1 MAYEHGVRVL
11 EQPTSIIPP
20 LEGTAGLQ
28 VIFGTAPVNLATDPY
43 AATNTPVIAY
53 SYAEAVEQLGYS
65 DNWDKDN
72 GGYTLCQSI
81 YANFKLAN
89 IAPVIFV
96 NVLDP
101 KKHKKANEETAV
113 PVEDLQAT
121 VPVLGILRDTVEI
134 KVAGAAVG
142 GGDGE
147 VDLSADGGCDGRP
160 QSEKGDNAVWFHGD
174 VKNQILNG

>member
-65 DNWDKDN
+65 DNWDIVRAS
-72 GGYTLCQSI
+72 TQTSSW
-81 YANFKLAN
+81 
-89 IAPVIFV
+89 PTS
-96 NVLDP
+96 P
-101 KKHKKANEETAV
+101 
-113 PVEDLQAT
+113 P
-121 VPVLGILRDTVEI
+121 
-134 KVAGAAVG
+134 
-142 GGDGE
+142 
-147 VDLSADGGCDGRP
+147 LS
-160 QSEKGDNAVWFHGD
+160 S
-174 VKNQILNG
+174 